1 MTRESAGFFA
11 RLFGKRKV
19 AGQSVAPENALAPQK
34 EAQNVAPE
42 VAASTAASL
51 QALQQDDAAHSGE
64 EIENPEIDNL
74 AEEKTEPRTSEASD
88 AANEALDAEASPD
101 DVAQVE
107 TKSSKEDLAESA
119 DSVEI
124 PPASPKT
131 KVVTVL
137 SLVPHA
143 GLETLCA
150 ALEDRFEDQDI
161 LVRSAG
167 PGLMRAAFA
176 GALSGSDAL
185 VMVAPADPE
194 VTSEFSEKL
203 SWLEANGRTRLV
215 EQSIF
220 VVNYGSTGEGQA
232 LALPADLERPVVM
245 LPFDNALSLPAII
258 RRAPRR
264 AARHAISQIV
274 EELNLILNPA

>member
-1 MTRESAGFFA
+1 MTREPAGFFA
-11 RLFGKRKV
+11 RLFGKRRT
-19 AGQSVAPENALAPQK
+19 AGQPVAPETP
-34 EAQNVAPE
+34 VAPAE
-42 VAASTAASL
+42 KAQPVPPGTADRSAQGTTPDDAL
-51 QALQQDDAAHSGE
+51 QAGE
-64 EIENPEIDNL
+64 RIKNAQTDH
-74 AEEKTEPRTSEASD
+74 AEPRAS
-88 AANEALDAEASPD
+88 EALDAATKEADADAAPGD
-101 DVAQVE
+101 TARVE
-107 TKSSKEDLAESA
+107 LTEHEDERIASN

-124 PPASPKT
+124 PPASPKA

-161 LVRSAG
+161 TVRAAG
-167 PGLMRAAFA
+167 PGLMHAAFA

-203 SWLEANGRTRLV
+203 SWLEANGRTTLV
-215 EQSIF
+215 GQSIF
-220 VVNYGSTGEGQA
+220 VVNYGSAGENRA

-245 LPFDNALSLPAII
+245 LPFDNALSLPAMI

-274 EELNLILNPA
+274 EELNRILDPA

>member
-11 RLFGKRKV
+11 KLFGKRST
-19 AGQSVAPENALAPQK
+19 AGQTVAPENT
-34 EAQNVAPE
+34 VAPTKDE
-42 VAASTAASL
+42 KSVPPVTADSTGPTAKPAE
-51 QALQQDDAAHSGE
+51 AVRPGE
-64 EIENPEIDNL
+64 RTENADIDN
-74 AEEKTEPRTSEASD
+74 AGSRHYTAP
-88 AANEALDAEASPD
+88 
-101 DVAQVE
+101 
-107 TKSSKEDLAESA
+107 DLAEGNPGPGASLA
-119 DSVEI
+119 DDTQLKDLDDHEVVSTEWMEI
-124 PPASPKT
+124 PSLAPKT

-161 LVRSAG
+161 SVRSAG

-194 VTSEFSEKL
+194 VTSEFAEKL
-203 SWLEANGRTRLV
+203 SWLEANGRNTLAG
-215 EQSIF
+215 QSIF
-220 VVNYGSTGEGQA
+220 VVNYGSAREDRP

-245 LPFDNALSLPAII
+245 LPFDNALSLPANV

-274 EELNLILNPA
+274 DELNLILDPA